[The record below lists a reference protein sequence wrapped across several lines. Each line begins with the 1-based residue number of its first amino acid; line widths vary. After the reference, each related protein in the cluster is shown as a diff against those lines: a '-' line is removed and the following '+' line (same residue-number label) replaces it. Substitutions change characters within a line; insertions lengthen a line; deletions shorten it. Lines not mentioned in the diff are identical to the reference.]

1 LTAAPGTAEGQ
12 CAAKGGLAIGGSHE
26 ATDQDKPRWPFGYRI
41 LLWLV
46 GSIAVIVVI
55 TAITFLLNQPR

>member
-1 LTAAPGTAEGQ
+1 MKQPTTV
-12 CAAKGGLAIGGSHE
+12 
-26 ATDQDKPRWPFGYRI
+26 KPRWPFGYRI

-55 TAITFLLNQPR
+55 MAVTFLLNVPR

>member
-1 LTAAPGTAEGQ
+1 MKQPTT
-12 CAAKGGLAIGGSHE
+12 
-26 ATDQDKPRWPFGYRI
+26 DKPRWPFGYRI

-46 GSIAVIVVI
+46 GSITAIVVI